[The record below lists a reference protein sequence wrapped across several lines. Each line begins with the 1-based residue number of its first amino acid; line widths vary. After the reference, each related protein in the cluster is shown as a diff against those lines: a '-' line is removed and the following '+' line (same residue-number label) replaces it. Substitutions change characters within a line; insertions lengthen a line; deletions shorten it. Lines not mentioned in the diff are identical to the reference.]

1 MRVND
6 VLQRKGGDVVTITP
20 DETVRTLVELLRD
33 HRIGAVVVSS
43 DGTSVNGIVSER
55 DVVRRLA
62 DTGADVLDQPIGQ
75 IMTVEVHTCGPDD
88 DIADL
93 AEQMTERRIRH
104 VPVLVE
110 DRLTAIVS
118 IGDVVKHRINQLT
131 DERDQLEAYVQQ

>member
-62 DTGADVLDQPIGQ
+62 DTGANVLDQPIGQ

>member
-1 MRVND
+1 MRVSD

-33 HRIGAVVVSS
+33 HRIGAVVVSA
-43 DGTSVNGIVSER
+43 DGNAVDGIVSER

-62 DTGADVLDQPIGQ
+62 DTGAEVLEQPIGQ
-75 IMTVEVHTCGPDD
+75 IMTTEVHTCALDD

-104 VPVLVE
+104 VPVIVE

-118 IGDVVKHRINQLT
+118 IGDVVKHRISQLT